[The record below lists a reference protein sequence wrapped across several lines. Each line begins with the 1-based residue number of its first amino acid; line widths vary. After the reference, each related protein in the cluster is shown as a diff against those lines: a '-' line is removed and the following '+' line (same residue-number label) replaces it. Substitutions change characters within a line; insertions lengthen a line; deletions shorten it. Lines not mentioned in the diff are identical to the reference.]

1 MATDQYGRIIRR
13 ARPNLPDTHYTPTYT
28 STSSNWWEG
37 LNNGVANFGNWLNE
51 NAENATTAIMG
62 IAGIGA
68 IVGLIIWVLGV
79 FSSDG
84 FIFGVLSI
92 FGACFIGYIAFAII
106 GIASYILG
114 LILLGV
120 RYIFW
125 NIYTLLIAIAI
136 VVLLIAANAE
146 TSHSRSHQTP
156 TTNQYVASQTTTYYC
171 TARSALNIRSA
182 PNTNSRVIG
191 TIRPNQTVEVF
202 SITNG
207 FAKIK
212 YGTEN
217 AYVSSQYL
225 RKR

>member
-156 TTNQYVASQTTTYYC
+156 TTNQYVAAQTTTY
-171 TARSALNIRSA
+171 
-182 PNTNSRVIG
+182 
-191 TIRPNQTVEVF
+191 
-202 SITNG
+202 
-207 FAKIK
+207 
-212 YGTEN
+212 
-217 AYVSSQYL
+217 
-225 RKR
+225 